1 MVDAREMKKI
11 LRNNGYE
18 YQRCKGSH
26 FMYSNGVYTVA
37 VNKDL
42 NAMVR
47 ILLSLTVSMHI
58 YRDGRFL
65 STDRIRLQM
74 ITDLSQIIYQSLCVS
89 FVRIITAI

>member
-42 NAMVR
+42 NAMIVLMS
-47 ILLSLTVSMHI
+47 ILYP
-58 YRDGRFL
+58 YRSRAVA
-65 STDRIRLQM
+65 R
-74 ITDLSQIIYQSLCVS
+74 
-89 FVRIITAI
+89 